1 MKSEIDG
8 LKGIVVSKLPEIMQ
22 AYSLQ
27 KQIEHND
34 PQSMLAHFAIPPLLM
49 NFDLVFF
56 FLNSLY
62 NQVS

>member
-34 PQSMLAHFAIPPLLM
+34 PQSMFLTHFAIPPLLM
-49 NFDLVFF
+49 NFDLVVFF
-56 FLNSLY
+56 SEFSI
-62 NQVS
+62 